1 MLCMS
6 HVRILQCMRS
16 SQWITG
22 RATGGVH
29 FFHACVV
36 QIDITPT
43 RIHTSE
49 GLGGLV
55 HDQLSRRNASHYYSS

>member
-1 MLCMS
+1 MQCMS

-22 RATGGVH
+22 RATGEVH
-29 FFHACVV
+29 FFHACVGR
-36 QIDITPT
+36 IDITPT

-49 GLGGLV
+49 GGLV
-55 HDQLSRRNASHYYSS
+55 HDQL